1 MWKDK
6 RVSDL
11 SREEA
16 QEALAVMIQRE
27 RDYFSDIAIQARA
40 QVKVD
45 LLRHAP

>member
-6 RVSDL
+6 RVIDL

-27 RDYFSDIAIQARA
+27 RDYFSDEARKARA
-40 QVKVD
+40 QVNID
-45 LLRHAP
+45 LLRRPA